1 MYRYKTINA
10 VKWRQLQKKKME
22 IKELSKIG
30 LANNNWKVLE
40 TNTMLVISTCA
51 LKLSIPKS

>member
-1 MYRYKTINA
+1 MYRYKTIKA
-10 VKWRQLQKKKME
+10 VKWRQLQKKME